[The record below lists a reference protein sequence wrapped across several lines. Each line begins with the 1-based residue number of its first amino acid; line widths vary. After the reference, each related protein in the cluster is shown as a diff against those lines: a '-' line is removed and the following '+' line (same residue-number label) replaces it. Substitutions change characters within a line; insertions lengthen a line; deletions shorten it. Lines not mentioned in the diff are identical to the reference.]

1 MACVLWLA
9 SKLLRGVLSLKFLK
23 YCGYWISTERVCVY
37 GLVLKPADL
46 LLFRPQNVMTSVM
59 LEVLGPQVQRV
70 GFVNSGQHW
79 TMLWVQPLPSF
90 QNLTWD
96 QLKPM
101 HPEISTCTHIC
112 TRIHTQ
118 IRFFFLSKPNSC
130 FLHISISFSLWS
142 SHLDASRMKAV
153 SVFYLTTRRISFL
166 FHKIWLFSLNTFQK
180 CDV

>member
-9 SKLLRGVLSLKFLK
+9 PKLLRGGLFLKFLK
-23 YCGYWISTERVCVY
+23 YCGYWVSTKRVCVY

-79 TMLWVQPLPSF
+79 TMLWVQPSASF
-90 QNLTWD
+90 QHVTWD
-96 QLKPM
+96 QLKPL

-112 TRIHTQ
+112 THR
-118 IRFFFLSKPNSC
+118 LG
-130 FLHISISFSLWS
+130 FSLWANQI
-142 SHLDASRMKAV
+142 HV
-153 SVFYLTTRRISFL
+153 SYTLALLSACGVVVWMPAAWKVSL
-166 FHKIWLFSLNTFQK
+166 FFT
-180 CDV
+180 